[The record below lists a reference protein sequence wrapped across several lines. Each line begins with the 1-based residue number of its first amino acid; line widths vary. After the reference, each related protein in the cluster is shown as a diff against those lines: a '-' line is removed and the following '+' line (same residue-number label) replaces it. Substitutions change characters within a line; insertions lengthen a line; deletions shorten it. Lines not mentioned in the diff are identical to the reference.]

1 MSKLDFTIP
10 YALAFSVPAIII
22 FTVFMN
28 FFIRK
33 IPIFN
38 LFIDSILILG
48 LSVFWIIFII
58 WIKDR
63 DISGNPLNHYQTL
76 SRWRDWY
83 Y

>member
-1 MSKLDFTIP
+1 MQRLDFTIP

-22 FTVFMN
+22 FIIFMH
-28 FFIRK
+28 FIERK

-63 DISGNPLNHYQTL
+63 DISGNPLNHCQTL
-76 SRWRDWY
+76 IY
-83 Y
+83 